1 MEAYCFIAKYFPSG
15 GGQPEKGL
23 KMKKI
28 NVLGINVKCHNKR
41 EESLICIIKRDINN
55 FYRTFKNKPYSIADA
70 YYMLFGQI
78 ESLYFMDLINYDN
91 YKLMTDR
98 LFNLYIF
105 TREKAN
111 HK

>member
-1 MEAYCFIAKYFPSG
+1 MN
-15 GGQPEKGL
+15 
-23 KMKKI
+23 KI
-28 NVLGINVKCHNKR
+28 NLLGIEVKCHNKR
-41 EESLICIIKRDINN
+41 EEILICIIKRGVKD
-55 FYRTFKNKPYSIADA
+55 FYRTFKNKPYSIGDA
-70 YYMLFGQI
+70 YYRLFGKI

-105 TREKAN
+105 TREKAEN

>member
-1 MEAYCFIAKYFPSG
+1 
-15 GGQPEKGL
+15 
-23 KMKKI
+23 MKKI
-28 NVLGINVKCHNKR
+28 NVLGINVKCHNER
-41 EESLICIIKRDINN
+41 EESLIDIIKRDVKD
-55 FYRTFKNKPYSIADA
+55 FYRTFKNKPYSIGDA
-70 YYMLFGQI
+70 YYRLFGKI

-105 TREKAN
+105 TREKAEN

>member
-1 MEAYCFIAKYFPSG
+1 
-15 GGQPEKGL
+15 
-23 KMKKI
+23 MKKI
-28 NVLGINVKCHNKR
+28 NVLGINVKCNNKR
-41 EESLICIIKRDINN
+41 EESLIFIIKKGIKY
-55 FYRTFKNKPYSIADA
+55 FYRTFKNKPYLIDDS
-70 YYMLFGQI
+70 YYRLFGKI

-105 TREKAN
+105 TREKALN

>member
-1 MEAYCFIAKYFPSG
+1 MMRTIGYL
-15 GGQPEKGL
+15 EK
-23 KMKKI
+23 
-28 NVLGINVKCHNKR
+28 
-41 EESLICIIKRDINN
+41 
-55 FYRTFKNKPYSIADA
+55 
-70 YYMLFGQI
+70 I

-105 TREKAN
+105 TREKAEN

>member
-1 MEAYCFIAKYFPSG
+1 
-15 GGQPEKGL
+15 
-23 KMKKI
+23 MKKI

-41 EESLICIIKRDINN
+41 EEILIDIIKRDVKD
-55 FYRTFKNKPYSIADA
+55 FYRTYKNKPHSINDA
-70 YYMLFGQI
+70 YYMLRGKITALFYM
-78 ESLYFMDLINYDN
+78 ELINYDN

-105 TREKAN
+105 TRETAKN

>member
-1 MEAYCFIAKYFPSG
+1 
-15 GGQPEKGL
+15 
-23 KMKKI
+23 MKKI

-41 EESLICIIKRDINN
+41 EEILICIIKRGVKE
-55 FYRTFKNKPYSIADA
+55 FYRTFKNKPYSIDDA
-70 YYMLFGQI
+70 YYRLFGKI

-105 TREKAN
+105 TREKAEN